1 MFTYLWRTM
10 FPDRLDKQ
18 NETKEE
24 PVIEETKEEPVI
36 EEIIEEVVEEV
47 EVENAEDEVV
57 EETKEECRLGTI
69 IECEREGST
78 DHSERNISSETISN
92 QNIFWP

>member
-1 MFTYLWRTM
+1 M
-10 FPDRLDKQ
+10 FPDRLGKQ
-18 NETKEE
+18 NETKEEPIIEETKEE

-36 EEIIEEVVEEV
+36 EETKEEPVIEETKEEPV
-47 EVENAEDEVV
+47 I

-69 IECEREGST
+69 IECEREVST